1 MAKKINMWQVAAVVF
16 GVLFLLS
23 IFNVFSFSG
32 STTKITGNAVS
43 YINENLLSQQGVE
56 ATVVSSE
63 KTNGV
68 IRTTL
73 NIDGQIQDVY
83 VSTDGTLLFPAA
95 IPLTDSQVIA
105 ATGAAVASQVSPG
118 DILEVSASSGVSIGP
133 EDAEI
138 TVTEFSD
145 FQCPFCAIASGL
157 PSWISQYESQY
168 GDLIGISKKI
178 KDLAKEGKLRFVY
191 VPMNFLGQES
201 VYAAQA
207 ALCANEQG
215 KFWEMHD
222 ALFIAH
228 DSKENNGKFEKDKL
242 ETIAGSINGLNAA
255 TFNDCLES
263 DSTLTEA
270 QSINQAANSVDVTG
284 TPSFFVNGQK
294 VSSSWTA
301 ISAAIGV

>member
-1 MAKKINMWQVAAVVF
+1 MKNKIKYWQIAT
-16 GVLFLLS
+16 GVLVVLFVLS
-23 IFNVFSFSG
+23 LFNVFNFGSG
-32 STTKITGNAVS
+32 NKAAGNAVS
-43 YINENLLSQQGVE
+43 FINENLLSEGTTAQLQDVE
-56 ATVVSSE
+56 
-63 KTNGV
+63 KINGV
-68 IRTTL
+68 YKISML
-73 NIDGQIQDVY
+73 IDSQPFESYI
-83 VSTDGTLLFPAA
+83 SPDGKLLFPSAV
-95 IPLTDSQVIA
+95 PLTEASSTG
-105 ATGAAVASQVSPG
+105 ATGAAVVSQVSPG

-207 ALCANEQG
+207 ALCADEQG

>member
-1 MAKKINMWQVAAVVF
+1 MKLTAFPAA
-16 GVLFLLS
+16 LFPEPKL
-23 IFNVFSFSG
+23 
-32 STTKITGNAVS
+32 K
-43 YINENLLSQQGVE
+43 
-56 ATVVSSE
+56 
-63 KTNGV
+63 
-68 IRTTL
+68 TL

-105 ATGAAVASQVSPG
+105 ATGAAVVSQVSPG

-168 GDLIGISKKI
+168 GDLIGISKKV

-207 ALCANEQG
+207 ALCADEQG

-242 ETIAGSINGLNAA
+242 ETIAGNINGLNTS